1 VRRRRAYRHDV
12 TTSLPRGNLTLS
24 AALFSIGGRTH
35 HAGQAGGTNPMRDIP
50 RYVEMLEKKQYD
62 AKSLATTVVPIERA
76 LEAYEQVAYR
86 TTITAIMTA

>member
-1 VRRRRAYRHDV
+1 MCAAGGHIV
-12 TTSLPRGNLTLS
+12 TTSLPRGNFTVS